1 MDLFHLYDMKFLL
14 KETYSWTM
22 VNLCDMKFL
31 LKETYYNGY

>member
-1 MDLFHLYDMKFLL
+1 MDLVNLYDMKFLL

-22 VNLCDMKFL
+22 VNLYDMKFL